1 MTKHLYC
8 ILLGKFIYQS
18 RKLLLNNIFVQS
30 IQYCSVRKKIYSL
43 YRYWKYD
50 RYSTVPPPVAGLCTS
65 APGAFRVPVPPP
77 SAGIGLDTSGV
88 TCL

>member
-30 IQYCSVRKKIYSL
+30 IQYCSVRKKNIFSL
-43 YRYWKYD
+43 PILEVRPIQYCSPALGGSSYERP
-50 RYSTVPPPVAGLCTS
+50 R
-65 APGAFRVPVPPP
+65 RV
-77 SAGIGLDTSGV
+77 
-88 TCL
+88 